1 MSTAGPWERTG
12 SMGFRSVFW
21 KTLTDLTGWKTLL
34 LFAVP
39 LVTLMAMVPAYFIFD
54 AGNQTHQAATHNATN
69 LFLLISFLWIA
80 GFFLAFLV
88 AANAAGFVAKE
99 ESDGTLLLLSSKP
112 VSRRQIVLGKLA
124 ALVVRTVLLEAVLLT
139 LVAVLFRFVLVL
151 EDDGLVAL
159 LKAVPWIVMYSFLVI
174 ALFGAISLALSVL
187 TRNLVAIMVI
197 MSCLITFCF
206 LLGPM
211 IRSGMADTGN
221 PYVEHHLC
229 YIDPSYHIQNGFVL
243 FQDQAGGSLVP
254 QYYVDGWFGSQG
266 IVATP
271 GDAGSLGSSDLY
283 YPVGAAGHVS
293 PAISAVVMLAVAL
306 GATGLAMWAMQRKEI
321 H

>member
-1 MSTAGPWERTG
+1 
-12 SMGFRSVFW
+12 MGFRSVFW

-34 LFAVP
+34 LFAIP
-39 LVTLMAMVPAYFIFD
+39 LVTLMAVLPTYFMFHT
-54 AGNQTHQAATHNATN
+54 GSQTHQAAIHNATN
-69 LFLLISFLWIA
+69 QFLAVSFLWIA

-112 VSRRQIVLGKLA
+112 ISRRQIVLGKLA

-139 LVAVLFRFVLVL
+139 LVAVLFRFALGL
-151 EDDGLVAL
+151 EEDSLVAL
-159 LKAVPWIVMYSFLVI
+159 LKAVPWVVMYSVVVI
-174 ALFGAISLALSVL
+174 AFFGAIALALSVL

-197 MSCLITFCF
+197 MSCLVTFCF

-211 IRSGMADTGN
+211 IRQMLPDAGN
-221 PYVEHHLC
+221 AYVEHHLC
-229 YIDPSYHIQNGFVL
+229 YIDPSYHLQNTFVL
-243 FQDQAGGSLVP
+243 FQEHAGGSLVP
-254 QYYVDGWFGSQG
+254 QYYANGWFGSRAV
-266 IVATP
+266 VAVP
-271 GDAGSLGSSDLY
+271 GQAGDLGSSALY
-283 YPVGAAGHVS
+283 YPVGPAGQVS

>member
-1 MSTAGPWERTG
+1 
-12 SMGFRSVFW
+12 MGFRSVFW

-34 LFAVP
+34 LFAIP
-39 LVTLMAMVPAYFIFD
+39 LVALMAVLPTYFMYH
-54 AGNQTHQAATHNATN
+54 ATYQTHDAAIHNATN
-69 LFLLISFLWIA
+69 QFLAVSFLWIA

-88 AANAAGFVAKE
+88 SANAAGFVAKE

-139 LVAVLFRFVLVL
+139 LVAVLFRFALGL
-151 EDDGLVAL
+151 EEDTLVAL

-174 ALFGAISLALSVL
+174 AFFGAISVCLSVL

-206 LLGPM
+206 LLGPL
-211 IRSGMADTGN
+211 IRSMMPDTGN
-221 PYVEHHLC
+221 PYVAHHLYC
-229 YIDPSYHIQNGFVL
+229 IDPSYHIQNSFVL
-243 FQDQAGGSLVP
+243 LQKHAGGGSLVP
-254 QYYVDGWFGSQG
+254 QYTRWFGSQG
-266 IVATP
+266 IVAAP
-271 GDAGSLGSSDLY
+271 GDAGSLGSSDLW
-283 YPVGAAGHVS
+283 YPIGPAGHVG
-293 PAISAVVMLAVAL
+293 PAISAVLLLVTAAA
-306 GATGLAMWAMQRKEI
+306 ATGLAMWAMQRKEI

>member
-1 MSTAGPWERTG
+1 
-12 SMGFRSVFW
+12 MGFRSVFW

-39 LVTLMAMVPAYFIFD
+39 LVALMAVLPTYFMFHT
-54 AGNQTHQAATHNATN
+54 GSQTHQAAIHNASN
-69 LFLLISFLWIA
+69 QFLAVSFLWTA
-80 GFFLAFLV
+80 GFFLAFLA

-112 VSRRQIVLGKLA
+112 VSRHQIVLGKLA

-139 LVAVLFRFVLVL
+139 LVAVLFRFALVL
-151 EDDGLVAL
+151 EDDALVAL

-174 ALFGAISLALSVL
+174 AFFGAISVCLSVL

-211 IRSGMADTGN
+211 IRSGMSDTGN

-229 YIDPSYHIQNGFVL
+229 YIDPSYHIQNSFVL
-243 FQDQAGGSLVP
+243 FQEHAGGGSLVP
-254 QYYVDGWFGSQG
+254 QYYANGWFGSRAV
-266 IVATP
+266 VAVP
-271 GDAGSLGSSDLY
+271 GQAGDLGSSALY
-283 YPVGAAGHVS
+283 YPVGPAGQVS

>member
-1 MSTAGPWERTG
+1 
-12 SMGFRSVFW
+12 MGFRSVFW

-39 LVTLMAMVPAYFIFD
+39 LVTLMAVLPTYFMFHTGD
-54 AGNQTHQAATHNATN
+54 QTHEAAIHNATN
-69 LFLLISFLWIA
+69 QFLAVSFLWIS

-124 ALVVRTVLLEAVLLT
+124 ALAVRTVLLEALLLT
-139 LVAVLFRFVLVL
+139 LVAVLFRFVLGL
-151 EDDGLVAL
+151 EEDALMAL
-159 LKAVPWIVMYSFLVI
+159 LKAVPWVVMYSVVVI
-174 ALFGAISLALSVL
+174 AFFGTIAIALSVL

-206 LLGPM
+206 LLGPL
-211 IRSGMADTGN
+211 IRQMTPDAGGG
-221 PYVEHHLC
+221 YVEHHLSW
-229 YIDPSYHIQNGFVL
+229 IDPSYHLQNSFVL
-243 FQDQAGGSLVP
+243 FQEHASGGSFVP
-254 QYYVDGWFGSQG
+254 QSAGWFGSQG
-266 IVATP
+266 IVAEP
-271 GDAGSLGSSDLY
+271 NEAGNLGSSQLWY
-283 YPVGAAGHVS
+283 AVGPAGYVNPAVS
-293 PAISAVVMLAVAL
+293 VVLLLAIAL
-306 GATGLAMWAMQRKEI
+306 GAIVSAMWAMQRKEI